1 MTFWAAALRA
11 AVSVAVG
18 LLFALGIA
26 RLNSVICLCWFALTL
41 LMFSVELCL
50 SVWRFVSSPAGV
62 HWVGPGSGLPVMA
75 LLWLLTSAEWRPG
88 HTSANNGAR
97 LARRVDGLRA
107 LEGSWQV

>member
-26 RLNSVICLCWFALTL
+26 RRNSVICLCWFAPTL

-50 SVWRFVSSPAGV
+50 SVWRFRLKPGRCPLGRPRERVAGHGPFV
-62 HWVGPGSGLPVMA
+62 VAYISRMASRSHVG
-75 LLWLLTSAEWRPG
+75 
-88 HTSANNGAR
+88 
-97 LARRVDGLRA
+97 
-107 LEGSWQV
+107 